1 MSKNISSFAIVDS
14 SAIIDTSAIIYGN
27 VTIEEGVHIGPYCVI
42 GAPAEYKGREDR
54 MTGVHIGK
62 GTRITGMVSIDSGTM
77 EKTYVGENCYIM
89 KHAHIGH
96 DARVENNVTISC
108 GAKIGGHCVVEDNA
122 NIGLNAV
129 LHQYVVVP
137 KDCMIGASAF
147 VGLKSQLDAGY
158 KYAGVPVK
166 CLGLNVKKG
175 KPNLS
180 QDEMEMLIAIE
191 KASIKDAWT
200 NEQSDAFIEGAYFF
214 KHLMEQNKVL

>member
-1 MSKNISSFAIVDS
+1 MNPNIHPSANVHEYAHIHPT
-14 SAIIDTSAIIYGN
+14 AIILQN
-27 VTIEEGVHIGPYCVI
+27 VTIEKDVYI
-42 GAPAEYKGREDR
+42 GAYCIIGAMPEYKGREH
-54 MTGVHIGK
+54 MCFGVHISK
-62 GTRITGMVSIDSGTM
+62 GTRITGLVSIDSGSM

-137 KDCMIGASAF
+137 RDCMIGASAF

-166 CLGLNVKKG
+166 CLGLNVKKS

-180 QDEMEMLIAIE
+180 PDEIELIEAIE

-200 NEQSDAFIEGAYFF
+200 NEQSEAFIQGAYFF

>member
-1 MSKNISSFAIVDS
+1 MSRNFNITSKVHP
-14 SAIIDTSAIIYGN
+14 SAIIHDTALIYPG
-27 VTIEEGVHIGPYCVI
+27 VTIEENVSI
-42 GAPAEYKGREDR
+42 GAYCIIGSPAEYKGREDR
-54 MTGVHIGK
+54 MMGVHIGK
-62 GTRITGMVSIDSGTM
+62 GTRITGMVTIDSGTM

-147 VGLKSQLDAGY
+147 VGLKSQLDAGH

-180 QDEMEMLIAIE
+180 QDEIELIKAIE

-200 NEQSDAFIEGAYFF
+200 NEQSEAFIQGAYFF

>member
-1 MSKNISSFAIVDS
+1 MIQNISPKASVHPT
-14 SAIIDTSAIIYGN
+14 AIINATAIICSN
-27 VTIEEGVHIGPYCVI
+27 VTIEEGVTI
-42 GAPAEYKGREDR
+42 GAYCIIGSPAEYKGREDK
-54 MTGVHIGK
+54 MMGVHIGK
-62 GTRITGMVSIDSGTM
+62 GTRITGMVTIDSGTM

-166 CLGLNVKKG
+166 CLGLNIKKA

-180 QDEMEMLIAIE
+180 PDEIELIKAIE

-200 NEQSDAFIEGAYFF
+200 NEQSEAFIQGAYFF

>member
-1 MSKNISSFAIVDS
+1 MNPNISVLARVDK
-14 SAIIDTSAIIYGN
+14 SAIIHPTALIIGE
-27 VTIEEGVHIGPYCVI
+27 VLIEADVYIGAYCII

-54 MTGVHIGK
+54 TMGVHIGK
-62 GTRITGMVSIDSGTM
+62 GTRITGMVTIDSGTM

-108 GAKIGGHCVVEDNA
+108 GVKIGGHCVVEDNA

-129 LHQYVVVP
+129 VHQYVVVP

-166 CLGLNVKKG
+166 CLGLNVKKS

-180 QDEMEMLIAIE
+180 PDEIELIKAIE

-200 NEQSDAFIEGAYFF
+200 NEQSEAFIQGAYFF

>member
-1 MSKNISSFAIVDS
+1 MQSRISSLAKVHPSAVIDYT
-14 SAIIDTSAIIYGN
+14 AIIHGP
-27 VTIEEGVHIGPYCVI
+27 VVIERDVYIGPYCVI
-42 GAPAEYKGREDR
+42 GDPAEYKGREGNL
-54 MTGVHIGK
+54 MGVHIGK

-96 DARVENNVTISC
+96 DARIENNVTISC

-166 CLGLNVKKG
+166 CLGLNVKKA
-175 KPNLS
+175 KATISP
-180 QDEMEMLIAIE
+180 DEMEMLIAIE
-191 KASIKDAWT
+191 KASVRDAWT
-200 NEQSDAFIEGAYFF
+200 HEQSEAFIQGAYFF

>member
-1 MSKNISSFAIVDS
+1 MSQNISSFAIVDS
-14 SAIIDTSAIIYGN
+14 SAIIEPSAIIYAN
-27 VTIEEGVHIGPYCVI
+27 VIIEANVYVGAYCIIGS
-42 GAPAEYKGREDR
+42 PAEYKGKEDMR
-54 MTGVHIGK
+54 QGVHIGK
-62 GTRITGMVSIDSGTM
+62 GTRITGMVTIDSGTM

-108 GAKIGGHCVVEDNA
+108 GAKIGGHCVIEDNA

-129 LHQYVVVP
+129 LHQFVVVP

-166 CLGLNVKKG
+166 CLGLNVKKS

-180 QDEMEMLIAIE
+180 PDEIELIKAIE

-200 NEQSDAFIEGAYFF
+200 NEQSDAFIQGAYFF